1 MCYMVSSVE
10 GEGKIEGYHGVYG
23 GKLQSV
29 YRGWVARPWCSL
41 ALHRRVGEERR
52 LGGIWGYAAV
62 CAITGQGG
70 IIRGSYYGSQ
80 CMRVSAAFNKPS
92 SWERRLTHKH
102 WEKKAPRPCSCKRHG
117 QGLFW
122 DIIRTESGKIEKQD

>member
-1 MCYMVSSVE
+1 M
-10 GEGKIEGYHGVYG
+10 G
-23 GKLQSV
+23 GK
-29 YRGWVARPWCSL
+29 ATWCSL

-80 CMRVSAAFNKPS
+80 CMGVSAAFNEPS
-92 SWERRLTHKH
+92 SWERRLTREHLK
-102 WEKKAPRPCSCKRHG
+102 KKASRPCSCKRHG
-117 QGLFW
+117 QGLIW
-122 DIIRTESGKIEKQD
+122 DMIRTESGIEIGLFVL